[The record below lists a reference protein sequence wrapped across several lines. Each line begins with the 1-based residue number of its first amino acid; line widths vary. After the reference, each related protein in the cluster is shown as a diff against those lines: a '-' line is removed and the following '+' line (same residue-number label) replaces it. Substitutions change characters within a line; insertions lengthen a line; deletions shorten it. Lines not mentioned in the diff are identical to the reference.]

1 LTSDTIVL
9 SIDTAIHGWNIDTV
23 VAQRAKSI
31 GGQDMLR
38 SVLLG
43 ATVAVLMSATA
54 MADNK
59 SDCQK
64 GVAMIKAE
72 LKKTHPAPVIATLRK
87 ALSNAETEVIEADWS
102 ECMDF
107 IKTARAALGK

>member
-1 LTSDTIVL
+1 MLRLVL
-9 SIDTAIHGWNIDTV
+9 LAATATV
-23 VAQRAKSI
+23 V
-31 GGQDMLR
+31 
-38 SVLLG
+38 
-43 ATVAVLMSATA
+43 MSATA

-64 GVAMIKAE
+64 GLAMIKAE
-72 LKKTHPAPVIATLRK
+72 LKKNHPPPVLATLRT
-87 ALSNAETEVIEADWS
+87 ALSNAETEVMEEDWS